1 MSVLH
6 NDCIMNADL
15 ARRLENIVRVGR
27 IKTITP
33 SQPFSTVTVDFGEIT
48 TANIRFLNLRAGD
61 DKTWDPPSIGEEV
74 LVFSQC
80 GVLETGIALGGLN
93 NESNPAPSNDLNK
106 NIRIYSDGC
115 FISYDVSTHA
125 LEVIL
130 PAGGTAELTA
140 LGGITIN
147 GDTTINGNVQVNGST
162 AMTGNNTVGG
172 SQLVQGSSHS
182 TGAFSTEDDV
192 KAGNISLKSHKTS
205 GVQTGGGTSG
215 VPVP

>member
-1 MSVLH
+1 
-6 NDCIMNADL
+6 MNAEL
-15 ARRLENIVRVGR
+15 ARRLENLIRLGR

-33 SQPFSTVTVDFGEIT
+33 SQPFTTVTVDLGEIT

-74 LVFSQC
+74 VVLSPC
-80 GVLETGIALGGLN
+80 GVLEMGIAIAGLN

-147 GDTTINGNVQVNGST
+147 GDTTINGNVQVNGSQ

-182 TGAFSTEDDV
+182 TGDFSTEADV

>member
-1 MSVLH
+1 
-6 NDCIMNADL
+6 MNVEL
-15 ARRLENIVRVGR
+15 ARRLENLIRLGR
-27 IKTITP
+27 IKTITQ
-33 SQPFSTVTVDFGEIT
+33 SQPFTTVTVDLGEIT

-74 LVFSQC
+74 VVLSPC
-80 GVLETGIALGGLN
+80 GVLEMGIAIAGLN

-147 GDTTINGNVQVNGST
+147 GDTTINGNVQVNGSQ

-182 TGAFSTEDDV
+182 IGNFSTDADV